1 MNIITSEDFKK
12 VKDFVELYE
21 QYECAKKICHD
32 NIYILEELILK
43 QQKDLAKILSGK
55 VENCECCNEKC
66 NCCDEMCKDIETDVM
81 VQCEN
86 NLEIDLSKTR
96 YVIVQEKRD
105 NINACHL
112 FVDGNKID
120 GVQSIYYDIDVER
133 IPKLYL
139 TLL

>member
-43 QQKDLAKILSGK
+43 QQKDLARILSGK

-66 NCCDEMCKDIETDVM
+66 NCCDEMCKDIENDVM

-86 NLEIDLSKTR
+86 HLDIDLSKAR
-96 YVIVQEKRD
+96 YVIVQEKCD

-112 FVDGNKID
+112 FVDGNKLD
-120 GVQSIYYDIDVER
+120 GVQSLSYDIDDEH
-133 IPKLYL
+133 IPELDL

>member
-43 QQKDLAKILSGK
+43 RQKDLAKILSGK
-55 VENCECCNEKC
+55 VENCGCCNEKC
-66 NCCDEMCKDIETDVM
+66 NCCDEMREDIESDFM

-86 NLEIDLSKTR
+86 HLDIDLSKAR
-96 YVIVQEKRD
+96 YVIVQEKCD

-120 GVQSIYYDIDVER
+120 GVQGLSYDIDDEHC
-133 IPKLYL
+133 PELDL

>member
-43 QQKDLAKILSGK
+43 QQKNLSRIFSGRIDT
-55 VENCECCNEKC
+55 CECCNENC
-66 NCCDEMCKDIETDVM
+66 NCCDEVGECIKDQVI
-81 VQCEN
+81 VQYEN
-86 NLEIDLSKTR
+86 HLDIDLSQAR
-96 YVIVQEKRD
+96 FVIVQEREKKL
-105 NINACHL
+105 CHL
-112 FVDGNKID
+112 FIDGNKID
-120 GVQSIYYDIDVER
+120 GVQGLSYDIDDEHC
-133 IPKLYL
+133 PELDL

>member
-43 QQKDLAKILSGK
+43 KQKNLSRILSGR
-55 VENCECCNEKC
+55 VDTCECCNEKC
-66 NCCDEMCKDIETDVM
+66 DCCDEVCEDIESDVI

-86 NLEIDLSKTR
+86 HLDIDLSKAR
-96 YVIVQEKRD
+96 YVIVQEREK
-105 NINACHL
+105 ILCHL
-112 FVDGNKID
+112 FINGNKID
-120 GVQSIYYDIDVER
+120 RIQSLSYDIDDEH
-133 IPKLYL
+133 ISELDL